1 MTYAAV
7 CFLVTCSSGH
17 HCPFPAGFAHHTRS
31 AGRHERR
38 ARTWWWRRS
47 AGLRA
52 GKWGSR
58 RRLIRRPQHPSPLKK
73 RAMCAVWGQEGC
85 TPRARFHCS
94 FTRRRRREAL
104 AAITIA
110 HNFLPLGL
118 CTKAVL
124 LIGCLQS
131 FPSHSWLQSEG
142 KTKNDTQGF
151 INFFSLI
158 NCQCLPAGGVHN
170 PRVITLP
177 QEWPAQTDVLHAGN
191 SDPSAP
197 CWAWQQHCW
206 GWDVAGGG
214 YGSASLRAVQGGP
227 GTPPPNG
234 FMGIP
239 TSRGGG
245 GAHPAP
251 ISLSFSFV
259 FPRKAP

>member
-1 MTYAAV
+1 MVVAA
-7 CFLVTCSSGH
+7 
-17 HCPFPAGFAHHTRS
+17 
-31 AGRHERR
+31 ERR
-38 ARTWWWRRS
+38 SPRREMGQPEAADSAPSASVSTQETSHVRCLGAGGVHPGAR
-47 AGLRA
+47 GL
-52 GKWGSR
+52 
-58 RRLIRRPQHPSPLKK
+58 
-73 RAMCAVWGQEGC
+73 GQEGC

-170 PRVITLP
+170 PGL
-177 QEWPAQTDVLHAGN
+177 
-191 SDPSAP
+191 
-197 CWAWQQHCW
+197 
-206 GWDVAGGG
+206 
-214 YGSASLRAVQGGP
+214 
-227 GTPPPNG
+227 
-234 FMGIP
+234 
-239 TSRGGG
+239 
-245 GAHPAP
+245 
-251 ISLSFSFV
+251 
-259 FPRKAP
+259 